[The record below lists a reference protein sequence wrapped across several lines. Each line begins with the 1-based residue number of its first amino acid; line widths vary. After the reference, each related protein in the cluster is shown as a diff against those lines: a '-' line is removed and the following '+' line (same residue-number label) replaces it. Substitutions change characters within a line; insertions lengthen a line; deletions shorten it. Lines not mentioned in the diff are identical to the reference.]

1 MMKRSFTILDFPKKG
16 EEFGRYLSASP
27 SNAASKAFTQ
37 LSRIIG
43 LKNTNNKNHM
53 VFTIR
58 ETTQGSPPKTYTYIG
73 TRVELVKPIIKQI
86 NGKTITYRFKNII
99 SKHNST

>member
-1 MMKRSFTILDFPKKG
+1 MKRSFTILDFPVKG
-16 EEFGRYLSASP
+16 QEFGRYISVYP

-43 LKNTNNKNHM
+43 LKNTNDKNHM

-58 ETTQGSPPKTYTYIG
+58 ETTQGLPPKSYTYIG
-73 TRVELVKPIIKQI
+73 TRLELVKPIIKQI
-86 NGKTITYRFKNII
+86 NGKVIKYRYKNII
-99 SKHNST
+99 SRHPIK